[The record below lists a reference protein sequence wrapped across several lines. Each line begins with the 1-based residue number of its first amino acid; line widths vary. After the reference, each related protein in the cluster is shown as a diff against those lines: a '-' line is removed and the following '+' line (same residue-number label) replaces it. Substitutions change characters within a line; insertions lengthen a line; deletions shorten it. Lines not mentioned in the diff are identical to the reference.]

1 MARNI
6 YSRLHLCGTLV
17 TQSPL
22 HVGGHGEEVDTDL
35 PLARDGAGQLYVP
48 GTSLAGALRELAAR
62 LFGESAIDELWG
74 YQRNELG
81 HASFVVVDDATI
93 ENSDQ
98 VTVEIRD
105 HVGIDRE
112 YGAAAEH
119 IKYDRAI
126 LPRGTKL
133 SLRLTVDVAQQEK
146 RNQSLAMLAALQ
158 QALEAGEVRLG
169 AAKTRGLG
177 HVRLE
182 GGTLTEQGFGTRQ
195 GILDSLR
202 QANGAVVP
210 QTDIE
215 AAKQAYPAKK
225 PPRLTLKIY
234 WKPTGP
240 LMVKAGFD
248 GIAADMLPLV
258 SGCDGK
264 VSLVLPGSSVK
275 GAFRSQAERIVRT
288 LKGIDRP
295 AWLGADGKKKFL
307 DAVKLPLI
315 NELFGSAKQREEEPQ
330 LGFEAL
336 QGTTDAASVTT
347 AAPEEKLLPGLGALG
362 VIDCFGRPCL
372 TVEQWQKIEAA
383 SDDKELTEA
392 MRSAGLQSWS
402 QAYHVAIDRWLGSA
416 AESMLYTVLEP
427 HCTQW
432 EPLSLD
438 VDLQRLP
445 DELQLPAIALLLLVV
460 RDLANNR
467 LPLGFATHR
476 GMGTVCVER
485 VEIAGADLPEALGPL
500 GRVELNGGRLNDLP
514 AELRHALNQAWRKWI
529 EQNQEVPA

>member
-6 YSRLHLCGTLV
+6 TSRFHLHGTLV

-35 PLARDGAGQLYVP
+35 PLARDGAGQLCVP
-48 GTSLAGALRELAAR
+48 GTSLAGALRELSER
-62 LFGESAIDELWG
+62 LFGDDAINELWG
-74 YQRNELG
+74 FQDGDGG
-81 HASFVVVDDATI
+81 HASFVVVDDAVI
-93 ENSDQ
+93 ENSDS
-98 VTVEIRD
+98 VIVEIRD

-133 SLRLTVDVAQQEK
+133 LLRLAVEVAKQGE
-146 RNQSLAMLAALQ
+146 RNQALAMLAVLK

-177 HVRLE
+177 HVRLD
-182 GGTLTEQGFGTRQ
+182 GGQLTEQNFGSRE
-195 GILDSLR
+195 GILASLR
-202 QANGAVVP
+202 QTNGAIVS
-210 QTDIE
+210 QKDID
-215 AAKQAYPAKK
+215 AAKHAHPAQKR
-225 PPRLTLKIY
+225 PPLTLKIH
-234 WKPTGP
+234 WKPVGP

-288 LKGIDRP
+288 LRGETRP
-295 AWLGADGKKKFL
+295 SWLGTEGRNKFL
-307 DAVKLPLI
+307 DALQLPLI
-315 NELFGSAKQREEEPQ
+315 NELFGAAKQ
-330 LGFEAL
+330 
-336 QGTTDAASVTT
+336 TDAE
-347 AAPEEKLLPGLGALG
+347 PHLGLGSLG
-362 VIDCFGRPCL
+362 VIDCFGKHRL
-372 TVEQWQKIEAA
+372 TVAQWQAIQAETNDRQLQQALA
-383 SDDKELTEA
+383 D
-392 MRSAGLQSWS
+392 AGLQPWS

-427 HCTQW
+427 HRTEW
-432 EPLSLD
+432 EPLTLE
-438 VDLQRLP
+438 VNLQRLP
-445 DELQLPAIALLLLVV
+445 NNLQLPGLALLLLVV
-460 RDLANNR
+460 RDLANDR

-476 GMGTVCVER
+476 GMGTVCVEK
-485 VEIAGADLPEALGPL
+485 VVIIGVDLPESLQALGQLTLP
-500 GRVELNGGRLNDLP
+500 GGRLSEIP
-514 AELRHALNQAWRKWI
+514 ATLRQQLNQAWQEWVT
-529 EQNQEVPA
+529 QNQGMPV